1 MAEGI
6 LYLDVDDEITSAAA
20 RVRSVPTGRVAV
32 VLPYGSRVA
41 TSRIN
46 FRLLARD
53 AMTHEKRLSVVASD
67 AATRALAASAGL
79 PVFATVQEYEASL
92 GTTRDADADSGP
104 VVAASAA
111 EVRRAK
117 RAAGTAGATGAA
129 GAGAAAAVGAV
140 PDAPSTETARV
151 VTPGDAG
158 TVAAAAASAG
168 AAGALATG
176 SAPVS
181 AARSPDV
188 VPMDGDGGTRRPEVT
203 ATSSRGGRRRNSIV
217 VGLAVLALALLVG
230 GVGAYVLL
238 PSATIVVT
246 PKTETLGPI
255 QVIVTADPN
264 TTQPDAAN
272 ATVPAQTLSVDVT
285 ASDTFPSTGK
295 RVVETAATG
304 TVRFKNLD
312 PTSSNTIPAG
322 SIVSSS
328 GGIRFRTDASVTVD
342 AATLDLV
349 SLAVIPKYASIAVTA
364 IRSGPEGNLGP
375 DTLQTIP
382 PGEGAFLQV
391 TNPTATTGGSR
402 QTFPK
407 VTQADVD
414 AALVS
419 LNAMLEADLKTQVE
433 DPALAPA
440 GTTVFPET
448 AILGP
453 TTPTVDPAS
462 LVGTEAATFDLGLS
476 ATGTV
481 IAVDEGPV
489 KTIAATHLRGSV
501 AGGSQLVEDSIEIKI
516 GTPVVVGQTV
526 KFPVTASATQ
536 VAVLDPA
543 ALEAKILGKSEAE
556 AKAILAPY
564 GTAVI
569 KLSPDWVTTIPTFE
583 NRVDLTIA
591 TGSPTASPGASP
603 SP

>member
-20 RVRSVPTGRVAV
+20 RVRAVPTGRVAV
-32 VLPYGSRVA
+32 VLPFGSRVA

-67 AATRALAASAGL
+67 PATRALAASAGL

-92 GTTRDADADSGP
+92 GTPRDADADSGP

-111 EVRRAK
+111 EVRKAK
-117 RAAGTAGATGAA
+117 RAAGAAGAAGVAGVA
-129 GAGAAAAVGAV
+129 GAGAT
-140 PDAPSTETARV
+140 PDAPGTETARV
-151 VTPGDAG
+151 VTPGELG
-158 TVAAAAASAG
+158 TVAATGVPTSAVAAG
-168 AAGALATG
+168 AAAAGPAPLSAGG
-176 SAPVS
+176 SRDA
-181 AARSPDV
+181 
-188 VPMDGDGGTRRPEVT
+188 VPMDGDGATRRPQVT
-203 ATSSRGGRRRNSIV
+203 VTSSRGGRRRNSIV

-264 TTQPDAAN
+264 TTQPDAAD
-272 ATVPAQTLSVDVT
+272 AMVPAQTLSVDVT
-285 ASDTFPSTGK
+285 ASDTFSSTGK

-304 TVRFKNLD
+304 TVRFKNQA
-312 PTSSNTIPAG
+312 TSPNTIPAG

-328 GGIRFRTDASVTVD
+328 GGVRFRTVATVRLD
-342 AATLDLV
+342 AATIDTNSIDHPTYAFV
-349 SLAVIPKYASIAVTA
+349 AVIAV
-364 IRSGPEGNLGP
+364 RSGPEGNLGP
-375 DTLQTIP
+375 DTIQTIP
-382 PGEGAFLQV
+382 PGEGTNLFV
-391 TNPTATTGGSR
+391 TNPDATTGGTR

-419 LNAMLEADLKTQVE
+419 LNASLEADLKTQVE

-448 AILGP
+448 ATLGP

-489 KTIAATHLRGSV
+489 KAIAATHLRGSV

-516 GTPVVVGQTV
+516 GTPVVVGQTI

-591 TGSPTASPGASP
+591 TASPTASPGASP

>member
-129 GAGAAAAVGAV
+129 GAGAAAAAGAV

-304 TVRFKNLD
+304 TVRFKNQA
-312 PTSSNTIPAG
+312 TSPNTIPAG

-328 GGIRFRTDASVTVD
+328 GGVRFRTVATVRLD
-342 AATLDLV
+342 AATIDTNSIDHPTYAFV
-349 SLAVIPKYASIAVTA
+349 AVIAV
-364 IRSGPEGNLGP
+364 RSGPEGNLGP
-375 DTLQTIP
+375 DTIQTIP
-382 PGEGAFLQV
+382 PGEGTNLFV
-391 TNPTATTGGSR
+391 TNPDATTGGTR

-419 LNAMLEADLKTQVE
+419 LNATLEADLKTQVE

-489 KTIAATHLRGSV
+489 KAIAATHLRGSV

-516 GTPVVVGQTV
+516 GTPVVVGQTI

-543 ALEAKILGKSEAE
+543 VLEAKILGKSEAE